1 MAAAGEMAV
10 EAEWTEW
17 TDDLGTALKEIV
29 AGVMPQES
37 ATEDGWDEE
46 KLEKK
51 LREYFRKA
59 AKGLEKWKHWEELV
73 SDYCDTAFSSIF
85 CSLGDRE
92 WLAQADFL
100 LAVDAGI
107 KEALPKKKL
116 SKVPKAD
123 FEKAVLSSYE
133 KAWEYQRFSPICWE
147 ATKEFVTGPK
157 TTSKVRT
164 AFEEGREAG
173 AAGAVEGEGADAWI
187 ERWID
192 CSILKL
198 AEATHG
204 YMDGTLEAEV
214 CQQFVTRMIENGC
227 VPPSVL
233 EVGAPDM
240 SNVAI
245 FVTSSYEKHG
255 CKEGEENKYTAAAAK
270 KAKKKSGGGGGDWDA
285 APAAAAWGGGKGGA
299 GAWGGGGYGAAAFG
313 GYGKAEMMK
322 GMMAA
327 KGGFG
332 KGAFGKGWGAP
343 Y

>member
-1 MAAAGEMAV
+1 MAEEMAAEPGWV
-10 EAEWTEW
+10 EW
-17 TDDLGTALKEIV
+17 TDTLGDALKEII
-29 AGVMPQES
+29 AGVMPQE
-37 ATEDGWDEE
+37 TEWDEE

-59 AKGLEKWKHWEELV
+59 AKGLETWKSWDQLFA
-73 SDYCDTAFSSIF
+73 DYCDTAFSSIF

-107 KEALPKKKL
+107 KEAIPKKKL
-116 SKVPKAD
+116 TKVPKAD

-173 AAGAVEGEGADAWI
+173 AAGAVEGEGADAWV

-192 CSILKL
+192 CSIKKL

-214 CQQFVTRMIENGC
+214 CQQFVTRMIENGA

-233 EVGAPDM
+233 EAGAPDM
-240 SNVAI
+240 STVAI
-245 FVTSSYEKHG
+245 VVTSSYENHG

-270 KAKKKSGGGGGDWDA
+270 KAKKKAGAGDWDA
-285 APAAAAWGGGKGGA
+285 APAAAAWGAGKGGA